1 MQRFLIFN
9 EGASAGVTGD
19 AAHDVAAWPV
29 ESFIGFSNEDTTATE
44 VTMYFKSMEGYYDT
58 DADVFDDVVLT
69 ITENKHVE
77 VMKDIIGA
85 INGHRH
91 KNSDGCIVVSDA
103 ATSTFVSQY
112 ITAAVVTVGAAD

>member
-1 MQRFLIFN
+1 MRKFLIFN

-29 ESFIGFSNEDTTATE
+29 ESFIGFSNESTTATE
-44 VTMYFKSMEGYYDT
+44 VTMYFKSAEGYSDI
-58 DADVFDDVVLT
+58 DSSSFDDVVLT

-77 VMKDIIGA
+77 VMKDIVAA
-85 INGHRH
+85 INGHNH
-91 KNSDGCIVVSDA
+91 KNDSGCIVVSDA

-112 ITAAVVTVGAAD
+112 ITAAVVSVGAAD

>member
-1 MQRFLIFN
+1 MKKFLIFN

-44 VTMYFKSMEGYYDT
+44 VTMYFKSMEGYFDT

-77 VMKDIIGA
+77 VMKDIIAA
-85 INGHRH
+85 INGHNH
-91 KNSDGCIVVSDA
+91 KNDSGCIVVSDA

>member
-1 MQRFLIFN
+1 MKRFLIFN

-44 VTMYFKSMEGYYDT
+44 VTMYFKSMEGFYDT

-77 VMKDIIGA
+77 VMQAIVAA
-85 INGHRH
+85 INGGPH
-91 KNSDGCIVVSDA
+91 DTGAIIVSDA
-103 ATSTFVSQY
+103 ATSTFLSSH